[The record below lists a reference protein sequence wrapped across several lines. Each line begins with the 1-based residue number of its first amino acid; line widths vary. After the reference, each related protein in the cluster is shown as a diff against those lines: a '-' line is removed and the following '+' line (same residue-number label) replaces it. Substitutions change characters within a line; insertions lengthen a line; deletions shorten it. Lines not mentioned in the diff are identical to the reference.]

1 MAHFAMLS
9 GGTHGFEYVNLDLVR
24 HVTQD
29 AEGKVTLI
37 FDSDNQMILNES
49 DSRMIIEEVNK
60 TVGSA
65 F

>member
-9 GGTHGFEYVNLDLVR
+9 GGTYGFEYVNLELVR

-29 AEGKVTLI
+29 LEGKVTLI
-37 FDSDNQMILNES
+37 FDPDHQMTLNDA
-49 DSRMIIEEVNK
+49 DSKMIMEEVTK
-60 TVGSA
+60 TIGTA